1 MIDEGQDDLRTEVN
15 VIRIELVE
23 THQGWVAHVAGM
35 DDYESDP
42 CPTPHQALE
51 EVASL
56 FRQFWEAFGVL
67 AEPVE
72 E

>member
-1 MIDEGQDDLRTEVN
+1 VKEVIGMLRSMN
-15 VIRIELVE
+15 NSINIELAE
-23 THQGWVAHVAGM
+23 TPKGWVAHVAGM

-42 CPTPHQALE
+42 YPTPHQALE
-51 EVASL
+51 EVADL
-56 FRQFWEAFGVL
+56 FRQFWEAFSVL